1 MRAACSTTVRGML
14 VSPRQVSREEL
25 VDQVAEVFGPGV
37 LQVHLSVLNGD
48 AVKRRSPDRV
58 EAVDVPA
65 SGGGGGSKQRCR

>member
-1 MRAACSTTVRGML
+1 MRVACSTTMRGML

-48 AVKRRSPDRV
+48 AVQRRSPDRV
-58 EAVDVPA
+58 EAVYVSA
-65 SGGGGGSKQRCR
+65 SGGGGGGERRCR